1 MMNGPNFEQLHVLI
15 IEDNAHMLTLLHT
28 LVRSIGIKNI
38 IEAPDGTHGLVAAK
52 GHNPDFVLTDLNMQ
66 PMDGIAF
73 TRAVRSGS
81 DGLNPCLPIIMVT
94 GHTEYARVVEARDAG
109 VNEFLAKPITVGNLH
124 SRIVQIIERPRPFV
138 RSDNYFGPD
147 RRRRKD
153 PLYVGPFRRQSD
165 TSEEVALR

>member
-1 MMNGPNFEQLHVLI
+1 MNGPNFEQLHALI
-15 IEDNAHMLTLLHT
+15 IEDNGHMLTLLHT
-28 LVRSIGIKNI
+28 LVRSIGIKHI
-38 IEAPDGTHGLVAAK
+38 IEAPDGTRGLVAAK
-52 GHNPDFVLTDLNMQ
+52 EQNPDFVITDLNMQ

-73 TRAVRSGS
+73 TRQVRGGS
-81 DGLNPCLPIIMVT
+81 NGINPYLPIIMVT
-94 GHTEYARVVEARDAG
+94 GHTEYARVIEARDAG
-109 VNEFLAKPITVGNLH
+109 VNEFLAKPINVGNLH

-138 RSDNYFGPD
+138 RSDRYFGPD